1 MASSDLA
8 FQDEDFLQDEMMH
21 SLTSTKGQ
29 SSSEQPEG
37 VGHVTHQ
44 PQPAVIATRIDDKKV
59 VRTTDVRVSER
70 TPLTDLRLE
79 SFGPIYNELTGEVHV
94 HVHN

>member
-1 MASSDLA
+1 MFVYVASSDLA
-8 FQDEDFLQDEMMH
+8 FQDEDFLPDETH
-21 SLTSTKGQ
+21 DLTSTKGQ
-29 SSSEQPEG
+29 SSPEQPEG

-79 SFGPIYNELTGEVHV
+79 SFGPIYNELTGEVH
-94 HVHN
+94 N